1 MSAKLFNKIHAKI
14 TNFYF
19 RELQNFLKQLN
30 YKKFELLY

>member
-1 MSAKLFNKIHAKI
+1 MSAKLFDKIHAKK

-19 RELQNFLKQLN
+19 REQQNFFKQLN

>member
-1 MSAKLFNKIHAKI
+1 MAAKLFDKIHQEK